1 MISYEEFVKMVEAD
15 LTPET
20 FDFYKEEWGAESP
33 EGKSFIGTEYNNYKT
48 GFKDLDTAINHAASC
63 ISMQF

>member
-20 FDFYKEEWGAESP
+20 FDFYKEEGGANGEDGKYYLESQ
-33 EGKSFIGTEYNNYKT
+33 YNSYKK
-48 GFKDLDTAINHAASC
+48 GKDLDTAINHAASC